1 MSEIQIICLLF
12 RGSVLLTIDHVAGWH
27 LIRRHMDA
35 NCSKR
40 LHVVCLIVK
49 NIHLEYLTGTFSK

>member
-49 NIHLEYLTGTFSK
+49 KNSIWNI